1 MTAKKKTSNLAAGK
15 NDGKKGPGDQR
26 PDCKMT
32 AKKVDQDPGPIKND
46 GKVSQIHAGP
56 NAKSKK
62 NAVKYTLII

>member
-1 MTAKKKTSNLAAGK
+1 
-15 NDGKKGPGDQR
+15 
-26 PDCKMT
+26 MT

-46 GKVSQIHAGP
+46 GKVSQIHAGS

>member
-1 MTAKKKTSNLAAGK
+1 MTAKKVDQDPGPIK

-32 AKKVDQDPGPIKND
+32 AKKVDQDHGPIKND
-46 GKVSQIHAGP
+46 GKVSQIYAGS

>member
-1 MTAKKKTSNLAAGK
+1 MTAKKKTSNLAAG
-15 NDGKKGPGDQR
+15 
-26 PDCKMT
+26 
-32 AKKVDQDPGPIKND
+32 KND